1 MAAPTPEKGGSGS
14 RAKYGNFNN
23 YYQFNKPE
31 ERLKMLPKDL
41 ITYCNLTDQSQVVA
55 LDIGCNSGELTT
67 HLYRN
72 LASSGLTDVKML
84 AIDIDSSLIECAKK
98 NCSCPETIEYMCLDI
113 TSNDSIE
120 SLIAYLRKVG
130 KDAFDI
136 TFCFSVTMWIH
147 LNHGDNG
154 LKQFLETVSKNTHF
168 LLVEAQLWKCYR
180 SASRRM
186 RRGNETEF
194 QNLETLSMNVNVE
207 DNIHDF
213 LQGRCGLEV
222 VECFGQTQWGRK
234 VTLYQRKKAM

>member
-1 MAAPTPEKGGSGS
+1 
-14 RAKYGNFNN
+14 
-23 YYQFNKPE
+23 
-31 ERLKMLPKDL
+31 MLPKDL
-41 ITYCNLTDQSQVVA
+41 VSYCNLSAQPQVVA

-72 LASSGLTDVKML
+72 LASSGTADVKML
-84 AIDIDSSLIECAKK
+84 AIDIDSSLIECAQR
-98 NCSCPETIEYMCLDI
+98 NCSCPEMIEYMCLDI
-113 TSNDSIE
+113 TSDASVE
-120 SLIAYLRKVG
+120 SLRAYLKKMG

-147 LNHGDNG
+147 LNHGDSG
-154 LKQFLETVSKNTHF
+154 LKQFLELVSKNTHF

-186 RRGNETEF
+186 RRSNEAEF
-194 QNLETLSMNVNVE
+194 QDLDSLGMNVNVE

-234 VTLYQRKKAM
+234 VTLYQRKAAV

>member
-1 MAAPTPEKGGSGS
+1 MAAPMPEKGGSGS

-41 ITYCNLTDQSQVVA
+41 VTYCNLTDQSQVVA

-67 HLYRN
+67 HLCRN

-120 SLIAYLRKVG
+120 SLIAYLKKVG

-147 LNHGDNG
+147 LNHGDSG

-194 QNLETLSMNVNVE
+194 QNLDTLSMNVNVE

-234 VTLYQRKKAM
+234 VTLYQRKKAV